1 MKRKFP
7 LLITTV
13 AMAACLGLGIY
24 AAGSQSST
32 WTKIGDGY
40 YSGLSAS
47 GGTVVLHRNLTEADY
62 AAIQAQL
69 IDPNRAPDLAAAE
82 KAKNDPDAVLPD
94 NMLPDGRFLKENWE
108 ELEQQLVEQYQSV
121 LVRQENGTY
130 QAPTIQNR
138 KDSKVVLDAKEKL
151 SLVTEEVSVDKN
163 TVLLP
168 KQDLDSPLTST
179 SMPDGKSVVAYSDQ
193 EMWLVS
199 SPRKTPT
206 LAVPDTYQGK
216 TYADMVAESY
226 EKYAENIVL
235 WCGQVTPSPDSQ
247 NIAFAANKNDLDGGY
262 SVFVYDVEAGT
273 EKLIRPGG
281 DDVYLIAGWVDEEN
295 ILCYKIKGETRT
307 FVVVGLDGSETELQ
321 FAIPDSQL
329 IAVKSGLVAYTN
341 PENNMVYVGR
351 YEGTGALTP
360 VYQEEVGGSLR
371 LRTGVNEFNDD
382 ASKLALVYVPDGS
395 PYQRNFKIF
404 DLAANTSERA
414 ALPQSTSA
422 GKSNVLEVSWM
433 NDGNLLIVAD
443 PQKGEDAPSYSTWKY
458 AVEEGS

>member
-121 LVRQENGTY
+121 LVRQENGIY

-179 SMPDGKSVVAYSDQ
+179 SMPDGKSVVAYS
-193 EMWLVS
+193 
-199 SPRKTPT
+199 P
-206 LAVPDTYQGK
+206 
-216 TYADMVAESY
+216 
-226 EKYAENIVL
+226 
-235 WCGQVTPSPDSQ
+235 TPSP
-247 NIAFAANKNDLDGGY
+247 K
-262 SVFVYDVEAGT
+262 
-273 EKLIRPGG
+273 K
-281 DDVYLIAGWVDEEN
+281 
-295 ILCYKIKGETRT
+295 
-307 FVVVGLDGSETELQ
+307 
-321 FAIPDSQL
+321 
-329 IAVKSGLVAYTN
+329 
-341 PENNMVYVGR
+341 
-351 YEGTGALTP
+351 
-360 VYQEEVGGSLR
+360 
-371 LRTGVNEFNDD
+371 
-382 ASKLALVYVPDGS
+382 
-395 PYQRNFKIF
+395 
-404 DLAANTSERA
+404 
-414 ALPQSTSA
+414 
-422 GKSNVLEVSWM
+422 
-433 NDGNLLIVAD
+433 
-443 PQKGEDAPSYSTWKY
+443 
-458 AVEEGS
+458 